1 MKRELIVIRG
11 GGDLASS
18 VAHKLYRCGFKVVLL
33 ERENPLVVRRTVSYA
48 QAVIDG
54 EAVVE
59 GVRAVLVKTPDDIIS
74 AISVGDIPV
83 YIDPQLGV
91 IEYLKPYA
99 VIDSTM
105 TKKNRGMTIQMAPF
119 TLALGP
125 GFTAKKDVDAVI
137 ETKRGHFLGRIIYQG
152 QAIPNTGIPDSV
164 NGYGEERVL
173 RAPCQGRVAH
183 EREIGDLVKKGNI
196 ICSIDSKP
204 VAAPFDGMLRGLIMQ
219 GVRVKKGLKI
229 GDIDPRCKKD
239 YCYSFSDKAR
249 AVAGGVLEAVLHN
262 LSYKTNE

>member
-1 MKRELIVIRG
+1 MKCELIVIRG
-11 GGDLASS
+11 GGDLASA
-18 VAHKLYRCGFKVVLL
+18 VAHKLYKCGFKVVIL
-33 ERENPLVVRRTVSYA
+33 EVEKPLVVRRTVAYA

-54 EAVVE
+54 ESVVE
-59 GVRAVLVKTPDDIIS
+59 GVRAVLAKTPADIIS

-83 YIDPQLGV
+83 YIDPQSRV
-91 IEYLKPYA
+91 IELLKPYA

-105 TKKNRGMTIQMAPF
+105 AKKNKGMAIEMAPF

-137 ETKRGHFLGRIIYQG
+137 ETKRGHFLGSIIYQG
-152 QAIPNTGIPDSV
+152 QAIPNTGIPDRV

-183 EREIGDLVKKGNI
+183 KREIGDLVKKGNI
-196 ICSIDSKP
+196 ICSIDGKP
-204 VAAPFDGMLRGLIMQ
+204 VTAPFDGMLRGLIMQ
-219 GVRVKKGLKI
+219 GAHVKKGLKI
-229 GDIDPRCKKD
+229 GDVDPRCKKD

-262 LSYKTNE
+262 LKLQN